1 MARLYIYL
9 NNRQQKN
16 HCLRVE
22 MGHGYINFIKMDPL
36 LFVYEMKLLEI
47 LKSSGFLAH
56 SLDLAGT

>member
-16 HCLRVE
+16 HCLWAE
-22 MGHGYINFIKMDPL
+22 MGHGYITFIKINPL

-56 SLDLAGT
+56 SFGLAGT